1 MKRPLLVGVLA
12 LCAFGGVAAADAP
25 KPPPKP
31 APQEAPAKPAKPV
44 RERSELELRPKK
56 APFKKVVIENPLG
69 DVRVEGY
76 NGSSILIET
85 QKTAPTED
93 ALDRMRV
100 SLVPNFD
107 DGTVRMKTTVDGGK
121 EAKSVG
127 RNQVRIDLL
136 VKAPRD
142 AHVEAVSTSGTLEV
156 WNMDGGGDL
165 DTASGNIT
173 VYNVAGA
180 LSTSSVSGATSLTQV
195 YGSIDAETV
204 SSDLDLDSINGDRL
218 VATASSGRIA
228 GRRVRSRHI
237 ELTTTDGRITL
248 EAEVALTGRVIVASM
263 KGNVDV
269 RVRKH
274 GVLLVRARGARVE
287 FDQAAQQQQYATP
300 TTRPDGFV
308 EAQFGTLAG
317 NSPSALVEL
326 RSQLGMVTFGMI
338 R

>member
-1 MKRPLLVGVLA
+1 VTSSKLA
-12 LCAFGGVAAADAP
+12 IALLCALGGAAAADAP
-25 KPPPKP
+25 KPSPGKASP
-31 APQEAPAKPAKPV
+31 AGPAGKVVQEK
-44 RERSELELRPKK
+44 SELELRPKK

-76 NGSSILIET
+76 NGDSILIET
-85 QKTAPTED
+85 HKSARTEE

-100 SLVPNFD
+100 SLVPNFE

-121 EAKSVG
+121 EAKALG
-127 RNQVRIDLL
+127 RGAVRVDLL

-142 AHVEAVSTSGTLEV
+142 ARVEAVSTSGTLEV

-173 VYNVAGA
+173 VYNVSGA
-180 LSTSSVSGATSLTQV
+180 LSTSSVTGATSLTQV

-204 SSDLDLDSINGDRL
+204 SSDLDLDTINGERL

-228 GRRVRSRHI
+228 GRRVRSRHV

-248 EAEVALTGRVIVASM
+248 EAEIALTGKLIVASM

-287 FDQAAQQQQYATP
+287 FDQAAQQQQHAAP
-300 TTRPDGFV
+300 TARPDGFV

-317 NSPSALVEL
+317 NAPSALVEL